1 MSAHGT
7 GAFEQTLQKE
17 GVLFYR
23 IEGVSMQPMLRQKRD
38 TVVIRPPQ
46 GRLKKLDVALYRRES
61 GKYVMHRVVQ
71 VLPDGYVIRGDN
83 CFFDETDITDR
94 EIIGVLTAFVRKGRE
109 HRSTDRLYRLYAR
122 MWVASY
128 PLRRVL
134 HVCRGF
140 LTEGVWVHLA
150 GRKKKEK

>member
-1 MSAHGT
+1 MSARGA
-7 GAFEQTLQKE
+7 GAFEQTLQTE

-46 GRLKKLDVALYRRES
+46 GRLHRLDVALYRRNN
-61 GKYVMHRVVQ
+61 GKYVMHRIVR

-94 EIIGVLTAFVRKGRE
+94 EIIGVLTAFVRKGKE
-109 HRSTDRLYRLYAR
+109 HAATDRLYRLYAR
-122 MWVASY
+122 LWVRFY

-134 HVCRGF
+134 HVCKGF
-140 LTEGVWVHLA
+140 LTEGLWVHLSN
-150 GRKKKEK
+150 RKKK

>member
-1 MSAHGT
+1 MSARGA
-7 GAFEQTLQKE
+7 GAFEQTLQTE

-46 GRLKKLDVALYRRES
+46 GRLHRLDVALYRRNN
-61 GKYVMHRVVQ
+61 GKYVMHRIVR

-94 EIIGVLTAFVRKGRE
+94 EIIGVLTAFVRKGKE
-109 HRSTDRLYRLYAR
+109 HAATDRLYRLYAR
-122 MWVASY
+122 LWVRFY
-128 PLRRVL
+128 PVRRVL
-134 HVCRGF
+134 HVCKGF
-140 LTEGVWVHLA
+140 LAEGLWVHLSN
-150 GRKKKEK
+150 RKKK

>member
-1 MSAHGT
+1 MSARES
-7 GAFEQTLQKE
+7 GAFEQTLQTE

-38 TVVIRPPQ
+38 AVVIRLPQ
-46 GRLKKLDVALYRRES
+46 GRLKKLDVALYRRAS
-61 GKYVMHRVVQ
+61 GKYVMHRVVR

-109 HRSTDRLYRLYAR
+109 READDRLYRLYAHL
-122 MWVASY
+122 WVASY
-128 PLRRVL
+128 PLRRFL
-134 HVCRGF
+134 HKCKGF
-140 LTEGVWVHLA
+140 LTEGIWAHLSN
-150 GRKKKEK
+150 RRRHK